1 VDVREIVRNIL
12 QWRSLVWVLAKR
24 DFHRRYA
31 GSVLG
36 VAWAI
41 IEPGVQFGLYFL
53 VFSVF
58 LGTRLE
64 GRPGGGSYAVYLL
77 SGLIPFLLFQESLAR
92 ASGLAHEQAG
102 LARHV
107 RVPLEVLLAGALVS
121 VFLRHMFGLAI
132 LVTIATALGQL
143 LLPQLPWLAVG
154 LVLLA
159 AGCFGVALALVP
171 AGAFLPDLN
180 QFVSVGSMVLFFVS
194 PIVYAPTLLPAKA
207 APLLLWN
214 PLVGLLDTFRVGI
227 MGGGVP
233 PSHLLVTIG
242 AVVASLLVGQAIFH
256 RRAHQVPDLV

>member
-1 VDVREIVRNIL
+1 VQEIERNIFR
-12 QWRSLVWVLAKR
+12 WRSLVWVLAKR
-24 DFHRRYA
+24 DFRRRYA
-31 GSVLG
+31 GSALG

-58 LGTRLE
+58 LGMKIE
-64 GRPGGGSYAVYLL
+64 GRPGGGSYAMYLL
-77 SGLIPFLLFQESLAR
+77 SGLIPFLVFQESLTR
-92 ASGLAHEQAG
+92 AAGLAHEQAG
-102 LARHV
+102 LTRHV

-132 LVTIATALGQL
+132 LVVIATALGQVVL
-143 LLPQLPWLAVG
+143 SQLPWLAIG

-180 QFVSVGSMVLFFVS
+180 QFVGLSGMVLFFLT
-194 PIVYAPTLLPAKA
+194 PIVYSPAVLPAKA
-207 APLLLWN
+207 APVLLYN
-214 PLVGLLDTFRVGI
+214 PLVGLLDTFRAGI

-233 PSHLLVTIG
+233 PSHLLVTTG
-242 AVVASLLVGQAIFH
+242 AVLASLFVGQAVFR